1 MLIKKCVLL
10 FSGKGSNIKNLI
22 NKQASLNGKLKYI
35 AAFTNNSKAKGID
48 VCSDNDIEVTISGQ
62 EELNSNLR
70 NFLSKYKPDL
80 IILAGYMK
88 ILPDDIVGKYA
99 GKIIN
104 IHPSLLPK
112 YPGLNT
118 YEKVLK
124 NNDLYHGVTIH
135 YVDTS
140 LDGGPIILQGKFK
153 IRKKLSIKELEDLTH
168 KVEHKIY
175 PIVVKWIADDS
186 VSVKNNIIQFNEKN
200 IYSPITYLI
209 DVLSI

>member
-1 MLIKKCVLL
+1 MLTKKCVLL

-22 NKQASLNGKLKYI
+22 DKQASLNGKLEYI
-35 AAFTNNSKAKGID
+35 AAFTNNPTAKGID
-48 VCSDNDIEVTISGQ
+48 ICSDNDIEVTISDQ
-62 EELNSNLR
+62 EELNSNLI

-88 ILPDDIVGKYA
+88 ILPDDIVNKYVD
-99 GKIIN
+99 KIIN

-135 YVDTS
+135 YVNTT

-175 PIVVKWIADDS
+175 PIVVKWIADDLI
-186 VSVKNNIIQFNEKN
+186 SVKDNIIQFNDKT
-200 IYSPITYLI
+200 IYSPITYLV
-209 DVLSI
+209 DEMSI

>member
-1 MLIKKCVLL
+1 MLTKKCVLL

-22 NKQASLNGKLKYI
+22 NKQASLNGKLEYI
-35 AAFTNNSKAKGID
+35 AAFTNNPTAKGID
-48 VCSDNDIEVTISGQ
+48 ICSDNDIEVTISDQ

-70 NFLSKYKPDL
+70 KFLSKYKPDL

-88 ILPDDIVGKYA
+88 ILPDDIVNKYVD
-99 GKIIN
+99 KIIN

-135 YVDTS
+135 YVNTT

-175 PIVVKWIADDS
+175 PIVVKWIADDLI
-186 VSVKNNIIQFNEKN
+186 SVKDNIIQFNDKT
-200 IYSPITYLI
+200 IYSPITYLV
-209 DVLSI
+209 DELSI

>member
-1 MLIKKCVLL
+1 MLTKKCVLL

-22 NKQASLNGKLKYI
+22 NKQASLNGKLEYI
-35 AAFTNNSKAKGID
+35 AAFTNNPTAKGID
-48 VCSDNDIEVTISGQ
+48 ICSDNDIEVTISDQ
-62 EELNSNLR
+62 EELNSNLI

-88 ILPDDIVGKYA
+88 ILPDDIVNKYVD
-99 GKIIN
+99 KIIN

-135 YVDTS
+135 YVNTT

-175 PIVVKWIADDS
+175 PIVVKWIADDLI
-186 VSVKNNIIQFNEKN
+186 SVKDNIIQFNDKT
-200 IYSPITYLI
+200 IYSPITYLV
-209 DVLSI
+209 DELSI

>member
-153 IRKKLSIKELEDLTH
+153 IRKKLSIKKLEDLTH

>member
-1 MLIKKCVLL
+1 MLTKKCVLL

-22 NKQASLNGKLKYI
+22 DKQASLNGKLEYI
-35 AAFTNNSKAKGID
+35 AAFTNNPAAKGID
-48 VCSDNDIEVTISGQ
+48 ICSDNDIEVTISDQ
-62 EELNSNLR
+62 EELNSNLI

-88 ILPDDIVGKYA
+88 ILPDDIVNKYVD
-99 GKIIN
+99 KIIN

-135 YVDTS
+135 YVNTT

-175 PIVVKWIADDS
+175 PIVVKWIADDLI
-186 VSVKNNIIQFNEKN
+186 SVKDNIIQFNDKT
-200 IYSPITYLI
+200 IYSPITYLV
-209 DVLSI
+209 DELSI

>member
-1 MLIKKCVLL
+1 MLTKKCVLL

-22 NKQASLNGKLKYI
+22 DKQASLNGKLEYI
-35 AAFTNNSKAKGID
+35 AAFTNNPTAKGID
-48 VCSDNDIEVTISGQ
+48 ICSDNDIEVTISDQ
-62 EELNSNLR
+62 EELNSNLI

-88 ILPDDIVGKYA
+88 ILPDDIVNKYVD
-99 GKIIN
+99 KIIN

-135 YVDTS
+135 YVNTT

-153 IRKKLSIKELEDLTH
+153 IRKKLSIMELEHLTH

-175 PIVVKWIADDS
+175 PIVVKWIADDLI
-186 VSVKNNIIQFNEKN
+186 SVKDNIIQFNDKT
-200 IYSPITYLI
+200 IYSPITYLV
-209 DVLSI
+209 DELSI

>member
-1 MLIKKCVLL
+1 MLTKKCVLL

-22 NKQASLNGKLKYI
+22 NKQASLNGKLEYI
-35 AAFTNNSKAKGID
+35 AAFTNNPTAKGID
-48 VCSDNDIEVTISGQ
+48 ICSDNDIEVTISDQG
-62 EELNSNLR
+62 ELNSNLI
-70 NFLSKYKPDL
+70 NFLSRYKPDL

-88 ILPDDIVGKYA
+88 ILPDDIVNKYVD
-99 GKIIN
+99 KIIN

-135 YVDTS
+135 YVNTT

-175 PIVVKWIADDS
+175 PIVVKWIADDLI
-186 VSVKNNIIQFNEKN
+186 SVKDNIIQFNDKI
-200 IYSPITYLI
+200 IYSPITYVV
-209 DVLSI
+209 DELSI

>member
-1 MLIKKCVLL
+1 MLTKKCVLL

-22 NKQASLNGKLKYI
+22 NKQPSLNGKLKYI
-35 AAFTNNSKAKGID
+35 AAFTNNSSAKGID
-48 VCSDNDIEVTISGQ
+48 ICNDNDIEVTINDHT
-62 EELNSNLR
+62 ELNSNLR
-70 NFLSKYKPDL
+70 KFLSKYKPDL

-88 ILPDDIVGKYA
+88 ILPDYIVDKYF
-99 GKIIN
+99 GNIIN

-135 YVDTS
+135 YVDTT

-153 IRKKLSIKELEDLTH
+153 IGKNLSIKELEDLTH

-175 PIVVKWIADDS
+175 PIVVKWIADDL
-186 VSVKNNIIQFNEKN
+186 VSVKNNIIQFNDKN
-200 IYSPITYLI
+200 IYSPITYLV
-209 DVLSI
+209 D

>member
-1 MLIKKCVLL
+1 MLTKKCVLL

-22 NKQASLNGKLKYI
+22 NRQASLNGKLKYI
-35 AAFTNNSKAKGID
+35 AAFTNNSSAKGID
-48 VCSDNDIEVTISGQ
+48 ICRDNDIDVTINDQ

-70 NFLSKYKPDL
+70 KFLSKYKPDL

-88 ILPDDIVGKYA
+88 ILPDDIVDKYV

-135 YVDTS
+135 YVDTT

-153 IRKKLSIKELEDLTH
+153 IRKKFSVKELEGLTH

-175 PIVVKWIADDS
+175 PIVVKWIADDL
-186 VSVKNNIIQFNEKN
+186 VSVKNNIIQFNDKN
-200 IYSPITYLI
+200 IYSPITYLV
-209 DVLSI
+209 DEMSI

>member
-35 AAFTNNSKAKGID
+35 AAFTNNSRAKGID

-153 IRKKLSIKELEDLTH
+153 TRKNLSIKELEDMTH

-175 PIVVKWIADDS
+175 PIVVKWIADDL
-186 VSVKNNIIQFNEKN
+186 VSVKNNIIQFNDKN
-200 IYSPITYLI
+200 IYSPITYLV
-209 DVLSI
+209 DELSI

>member
-1 MLIKKCVLL
+1 MLTKKCVLL

-22 NKQASLNGKLKYI
+22 NKQASLNGKLEYI
-35 AAFTNNSKAKGID
+35 AAFTNNPTAKGID
-48 VCSDNDIEVTISGQ
+48 ICSDNDIEVTISDQ
-62 EELNSNLR
+62 EELNSNLI

-88 ILPDDIVGKYA
+88 ILPDDIVNKYVD
-99 GKIIN
+99 KIIN

-135 YVDTS
+135 YVNTT

-153 IRKKLSIKELEDLTH
+153 IRKNLSIKELEDLTH

-175 PIVVKWIADDS
+175 PIVVKWIADDLI
-186 VSVKNNIIQFNEKN
+186 SVKDNIIQFNDKT
-200 IYSPITYLI
+200 IYSPITYLV
-209 DVLSI
+209 DELSI

>member
-1 MLIKKCVLL
+1 MLTKKCVLL

-22 NKQASLNGKLKYI
+22 DKQASLNGKLEYI
-35 AAFTNNSKAKGID
+35 AAFTNNPTAKGID
-48 VCSDNDIEVTISGQ
+48 ICSDNDIEVTISDQ
-62 EELNSNLR
+62 EELNSNLI

-88 ILPDDIVGKYA
+88 ILPDDIVNKYVD
-99 GKIIN
+99 KIIN

-135 YVDTS
+135 YVNTT

-175 PIVVKWIADDS
+175 PIVVKWIADDLI
-186 VSVKNNIIQFNEKN
+186 SVKDNIIQFNDKT
-200 IYSPITYLI
+200 IYSPITYLV
-209 DVLSI
+209 DELSI

>member
-1 MLIKKCVLL
+1 MVKKNACI
-10 FSGKGSNIKNLI
+10 FISGKGSNLKNLI
-22 NKQASLNGKLKYI
+22 KKTRDYNFPINIKLVISNNKNAQGINYAKI
-35 AAFTNNSKAKGID
+35 NSIP
-48 VCSDNDIEVTISGQ
+48 
-62 EELNSNLR
+62 
-70 NFLSKYKPDL
+70 FL
-80 IILAGYMK
+80 IINTKKRGFENLILEIIKKNKISLICLAGYMK
-88 ILPDDIVGKYA
+88 ILPDDIVGKYV

-135 YVDTS
+135 YVDTT

-153 IRKKLSIKELEDLTH
+153 IRKNLSIKELEDLTH

-175 PIVVKWIADDS
+175 PIVVKWIADDLI
-186 VSVKNNIIQFNEKN
+186 SVKNNIIQFNDKN
-200 IYSPITYLI
+200 IYSPITYLV
-209 DVLSI
+209 D

>member
-1 MLIKKCVLL
+1 MLTKKCVLL
-10 FSGKGSNIKNLI
+10 FSGKGSNLKNLI
-22 NKQASLNGKLKYI
+22 NKQASLNGKLEYI
-35 AAFTNNSKAKGID
+35 AAFTNNPTAKGID
-48 VCSDNDIEVTISGQ
+48 ICSDNDIEVTISDQ
-62 EELNSNLR
+62 EELNSNLI

-88 ILPDDIVGKYA
+88 ILPDDIVNKYVD
-99 GKIIN
+99 KIIN

-135 YVDTS
+135 YVNTT

-175 PIVVKWIADDS
+175 PIVVKWIADDL
-186 VSVKNNIIQFNEKN
+186 VSVKNNIIQFNDKN
-200 IYSPITYLI
+200 IYSPITYLV
-209 DVLSI
+209 DEMSI

>member
-1 MLIKKCVLL
+1 MSTKKCVLL

-22 NKQASLNGKLKYI
+22 NRQASLNGKLKYI
-35 AAFTNNSKAKGID
+35 AAFTNNSSAKGID
-48 VCSDNDIEVTISGQ
+48 ICSDNDIEVTINDQ
-62 EELNSNLR
+62 EELNSSLR
-70 NFLSKYKPDL
+70 EFLSKYKPDL

-135 YVDTS
+135 YVNTT

-175 PIVVKWIADDS
+175 PIVVKWIADDLI
-186 VSVKNNIIQFNEKN
+186 SVKDNIIQFNDNN
-200 IYSPITYLI
+200 IYSPITYLV
-209 DVLSI
+209 DELSI

>member
-1 MLIKKCVLL
+1 M
-10 FSGKGSNIKNLI
+10 
-22 NKQASLNGKLKYI
+22 NGKLKYI
-35 AAFTNNSKAKGID
+35 AAFTNNSSAKGID
-48 VCSDNDIEVTISGQ
+48 ICSDNDIEVTINDQ

-70 NFLSKYKPDL
+70 KFLSKYKPDL

-88 ILPDDIVGKYA
+88 ILPDDIVDKYV

-124 NNDLYHGVTIH
+124 NNDLCHGVTIH
-135 YVDTS
+135 YVDTT

-153 IRKKLSIKELEDLTH
+153 IRKNLSIKELEDLTH

-175 PIVVKWIADDS
+175 PIVVKWIADDLI
-186 VSVKNNIIQFNEKN
+186 SVKNNIIQINDKN
-200 IYSPITYLI
+200 IYSPITYLV
-209 DVLSI
+209 D

>member
-1 MLIKKCVLL
+1 MLTKKCVLL

-22 NKQASLNGKLKYI
+22 NKQASLNGKLEYI
-35 AAFTNNSKAKGID
+35 AAFTNNPTAKGID
-48 VCSDNDIEVTISGQ
+48 ICSDNDIEVTISDQ
-62 EELNSNLR
+62 EELNSNLI

-88 ILPDDIVGKYA
+88 ILPDDIVNKYVD
-99 GKIIN
+99 KIIN

-135 YVDTS
+135 YVNTT

-175 PIVVKWIADDS
+175 PIVVKWIADDLI
-186 VSVKNNIIQFNEKN
+186 SVKDNIIQFNGKI
-200 IYSPITYLI
+200 IYSPITYLV
-209 DVLSI
+209 DELSI

>member
-1 MLIKKCVLL
+1 MLTKKCVLL

-22 NKQASLNGKLKYI
+22 NKQASLNGKLEYI
-35 AAFTNNSKAKGID
+35 AAFTNNPTAKGID
-48 VCSDNDIEVTISGQ
+48 ICSDNDIEVTISDQ
-62 EELNSNLR
+62 EELNSNLI
-70 NFLSKYKPDL
+70 NFLSRYKPDL

-88 ILPDDIVGKYA
+88 ILPDDIVNKYVD
-99 GKIIN
+99 KIIN

-135 YVDTS
+135 YVNTT

-175 PIVVKWIADDS
+175 PIVVKWIADDLI
-186 VSVKNNIIQFNEKN
+186 SVKDNIIQFNDKI
-200 IYSPITYLI
+200 IYSPITYVV
-209 DVLSI
+209 DELSI